1 MSAPI
6 CPPDAHQWGGPFV
19 TLNLGTGELT
29 QVRDCQ
35 CCPMQEVVTAPI
47 PQVLE

>member
-1 MSAPI
+1 MTPPI

-19 TLNLGTGELT
+19 MLNLGLGTLV

-35 CCPMQEVVTAPI
+35 NCPMQEVVTAPI
-47 PQVLE
+47 PKVLE